1 MCILKSTFQ
10 PQQLAPVRDL
20 AAIPVSDVR
29 VGRSGIAKAEA
40 LQ

>member
-10 PQQLAPVRDL
+10 PQQLARVWDL
-20 AAIPVSDVR
+20 AAVPVSDVR
-29 VGRSGIAKAEA
+29 VGRIGITKAEA